1 MADTRAKLLC
11 KSGYSE
17 ALNGPGAILG
27 TKGGIVFPYTPVIT
41 TQTQVAYNK
50 YDLTHTNYQPMAFS
64 HSQAPMLQVTANFIQ
79 QSTEDVDYL
88 LGALH
93 FFRVVTK
100 MNFGQEDPQRGTPPP
115 VLEFSAYGPVNFSRV
130 PVLVQGVST
139 TYPDDI
145 DYVMDSSGD
154 NRVPAMM
161 TIAIDLGVHYSPSK
175 TRNQFSLNGFAS
187 GELYSR
193 GFI

>member
-11 KSGYSE
+11 KSGYNQ
-17 ALNGPGAILG
+17 ALQGPASVLG
-27 TKGGIVFPYTPVIT
+27 SKGGIVFPYTPVIT
-41 TQTQVAYNK
+41 TQTQVGYNK
-50 YDLTHTNYQPMAFS
+50 YDLTHTNYQPMAFT
-64 HSQAPMLQVTANFIQ
+64 HSQAPMLQVTANFVQ

-88 LGALH
+88 LGTLH
-93 FFRVVTK
+93 FLRVATK
-100 MNFGQEDPQRGTPPP
+100 MNFGQEDPERGTPPP

-130 PVLVQGVST
+130 PVLIQGFST

-145 DYVMDSSGD
+145 DYILDGSGE

-161 TIAIDLGVHYSPSK
+161 TIAMDLAVHYSPTK
-175 TRNQFSLNGFAS
+175 TRSTFSLNGFAS

>member
-11 KSGYSE
+11 KPGYSQ
-17 ALNGPGAILG
+17 ALQGPGAALG

-41 TQTQVAYNK
+41 TQTQVTYNK
-50 YDLTHTNYQPMAFS
+50 YDLTHTNYQPYAFAHGS
-64 HSQAPMLQVTANFIQ
+64 APMLQVTANFIQ
-79 QSTEDVDYL
+79 QQTEDVDYL
-88 LGALH
+88 LGVLH
-93 FFRVVTK
+93 FLRVVTK
-100 MNFGQEDPQRGTPPP
+100 MNFGREDPEKGTPPP
-115 VLEFSAYGPVNFSRV
+115 VLNFSAYGPINFNNT
-130 PVLVQGVST
+130 PVLVQGFST

-145 DYVMDSSGD
+145 DYVLDSSGD

-161 TIAIDLGVHYSPSK
+161 TIAMDLAVHYSPSK

-187 GELYSR
+187 GELYSK